1 VEKLIG
7 KSFNA
12 SIFISGRG
20 SNLLSLI
27 KYSKIKKSKIKINLV
42 ISNNKLSKGLIF
54 AKKNKIRYHVIN
66 YSKNNQAELKIL
78 RYLKKNKIDLICLA
92 GFMKILS
99 SNFIRKFKKP
109 ILNIHPS
116 LLPKYKGLNT
126 HKRVIKNKDKF
137 SGATV
142 HLVTSQLDSGKII
155 LQKKIRISKIDTEK
169 TLAKKVLKIE
179 HKLYPAAIEKF
190 FKKRSFFKK
199 EV

>member
-1 VEKLIG
+1 MEQLTGRNLNI
-7 KSFNA
+7 

-42 ISNNKLSKGLIF
+42 ISNNKFSKGLEF
-54 AKKNKIRYHVIN
+54 AKKNKIKYHIID
-66 YSKNNQAELKIL
+66 YSKKRQAEHKIL
-78 RYLKKNKIDLICLA
+78 RYLIKNKIDLICLA

-99 SNFIRKFKKP
+99 SSFIRKFKKP

-126 HKRVIKNKDKF
+126 HRRAIKNKDKF

-142 HLVTSQLDSGKII
+142 HLVTPKLDSGKII
-155 LQKKIRISKIDTEK
+155 LQKKVRILKTDTEQ
-169 TLAKKVLKIE
+169 TLAKKILKIE
-179 HKLYPAAIEKF
+179 HKLYPAAIEKIL
-190 FKKRSFFKK
+190 KKSSL
-199 EV
+199 

>member
-1 VEKLIG
+1 MEQLIG
-7 KSFNA
+7 RNVNIC
-12 SIFISGRG
+12 IFISGRG

-42 ISNNKLSKGLIF
+42 ISNNKFSKGLEF
-54 AKKNKIRYHVIN
+54 AKKNKIKYHVIN
-66 YSKNNQAELKIL
+66 YSKKKQAELKIL
-78 RYLKKNKIDLICLA
+78 RYLIKNKVDLICLA

-99 SNFIRKFKKP
+99 SDFIRKLKKP

-126 HKRVIKNKDKF
+126 HRRVIKNKDKF
-137 SGATV
+137 TGATV
-142 HLVTSQLDSGKII
+142 HLVTPKLDSGKII
-155 LQKKIRISKIDTEK
+155 LQKKVRILKSDTEQ

-190 FKKRSFFKK
+190 LKKSSL
-199 EV
+199 

>member
-1 VEKLIG
+1 MEQLTGRNLNIC
-7 KSFNA
+7 
-12 SIFISGRG
+12 IFISGRG

-42 ISNNKLSKGLIF
+42 ISNNKFSKGLEF
-54 AKKNKIRYHVIN
+54 AKKNKIKYHVIN
-66 YSKNNQAELKIL
+66 YSKKKQAELKIL
-78 RYLKKNKIDLICLA
+78 GYLIKNKVDLICLA

-99 SNFIRKFKKP
+99 SNFIKKFKYP

-126 HKRVIKNKDKF
+126 HRRAIKNNDKF
-137 SGATV
+137 SGASV
-142 HLVTSQLDSGKII
+142 HLVTPKLDSGKII
-155 LQKKIRISKIDTEK
+155 LQKKVRISKADTEK

-190 FKKRSFFKK
+190 LKKSSL
-199 EV
+199 

>member
-1 VEKLIG
+1 MEQLIG
-7 KSFNA
+7 RNLNI

-27 KYSKIKKSKIKINLV
+27 KYSKIKKSKIKINLI
-42 ISNNKLSKGLIF
+42 ISNNKLSKGLEF
-54 AKKNKIRYHVIN
+54 AKKNKIKYHVIN
-66 YSKNNQAELKIL
+66 YTKKKQAELKIL
-78 RYLKKNKIDLICLA
+78 KYIKKNKIDLICLA

-99 SNFIRKFKKP
+99 SDFIKKFKKP

-126 HKRVIKNKDKF
+126 HRRAIENKDKF

-142 HLVTSQLDSGKII
+142 HLVTPKLDSGKII
-155 LQKKIRISKIDTEK
+155 LKKKVRILKADTEK

-190 FKKRSFFKK
+190 LKKSNL
-199 EV
+199 

>member
-1 VEKLIG
+1 MEKLIG
-7 KSFNA
+7 RNLNI

-27 KYSKIKKSKIKINLV
+27 KHSKIKNSKIKINLI
-42 ISNNKLSKGLIF
+42 ISNNKFSKGLEF
-54 AKKNKIRYHVIN
+54 AKKNKIKYHIID
-66 YSKNNQAELKIL
+66 YSKKKQAENKIL
-78 RYLKKNKIDLICLA
+78 GYLRKNEIDLICLA

-99 SNFIRKFKKP
+99 SGFIKKFENP

-126 HKRVIKNKDKF
+126 HRRAIENKDKF

-142 HLVTSQLDSGKII
+142 HLVTPKLDSGKII
-155 LQKKIRISKIDTEK
+155 LQKKIKISKIDTEK

-190 FKKRSFFKK
+190 LKSLVFKEK
-199 EV
+199 V

>member
-1 VEKLIG
+1 MEQLTGRNLNIC
-7 KSFNA
+7 
-12 SIFISGRG
+12 IFISGRG

-42 ISNNKLSKGLIF
+42 ISNNKFSKGLEF
-54 AKKNKIRYHVIN
+54 AKKNKIKYHVIN
-66 YSKNNQAELKIL
+66 YSKKKQAELKIL
-78 RYLKKNKIDLICLA
+78 GYLIKNKVDLICLA

-99 SNFIRKFKKP
+99 SDFIRKLKKP

-126 HKRVIKNKDKF
+126 HRRAIQNKDKF

-142 HLVTSQLDSGKII
+142 HLVTPKLDSGKII
-155 LQKKIRISKIDTEK
+155 LQKKVRISKADTEQ

-179 HKLYPAAIEKF
+179 HKLYPAAIKKF
-190 FKKRSFFKK
+190 LKKSSL
-199 EV
+199 

>member
-1 VEKLIG
+1 MEQLTGRNI
-7 KSFNA
+7 NI

-42 ISNNKLSKGLIF
+42 ISNNKFSKGLEF
-54 AKKNKIRYHVIN
+54 AKKNKIKYHVIN
-66 YSKNNQAELKIL
+66 YSKKKQAELKIL
-78 RYLKKNKIDLICLA
+78 RYLIKNKVDLICLA

-99 SNFIRKFKKP
+99 SDFIRKFKKP

-126 HKRVIKNKDKF
+126 HRRAIKNKDKF

-142 HLVTSQLDSGKII
+142 HLVTRKLDSGKII
-155 LQKKIRISKIDTEK
+155 LQKKVKMSKDDTEK

-190 FKKRSFFKK
+190 LKKSSL
-199 EV
+199 